1 MSKTARFFMPVV
13 SLFGANVLAELAE
26 QVASLGGAKPLVVTD
41 QGMTQLGYTK
51 QVTDLL
57 DQAEIAYAVFDQT
70 VPNPTDTNVNEGAA
84 AYTENQCDMLISL
97 GGGSAHDCCKGV
109 GLLVS
114 NGGQIADYEG
124 VDMSKK
130 ALPPY
135 IAINTT
141 AGTASELTRFT
152 IITNTSN
159 HVKMAI
165 VDWRVT
171 PDLAI
176 NDPLLMMKMPAS
188 LTAATGMDALT
199 HAVEAYVST
208 DANPVTDACAL
219 QAIRL
224 IAKYLRVAVAR
235 GDDLE
240 ARDRMAYA
248 QYLAGMAFNNA
259 GLGHV
264 HAMSHQLGGMYNL
277 PHGVCNAL
285 LLPHVCEANLMAAQE
300 RYADIAEAL
309 GENTYGLA
317 VREAAQMAVV
327 AIRALSVDVGIPST
341 LSELGV
347 QDKDIETM
355 VEHAQ
360 KDVCAA
366 TNPRRLNDQ
375 EVAAI
380 FRAAM

>member
-1 MSKTARFFMPVV
+1 MSQNASFFMPGV
-13 SLFGANVLAELAE
+13 SLFGANVVSELAAR
-26 QVASLGGAKPLVVTD
+26 VTSLGGKKPLVVTD
-41 QGMTQLGYTK
+41 KGMTELGYTK
-51 QVTDLL
+51 QITNLL
-57 DQAEIAYAVFDQT
+57 DQAHITYTVFDGT
-70 VPNPTDTNVNEGAA
+70 IPNPTDENVVEGVD
-84 AYTENQCDMLISL
+84 AYKNGQCDMLISL

-109 GLLVS
+109 GLVVS
-114 NGGQIADYEG
+114 NGGVIADYEG
-124 VDMSKK
+124 LDQSKV

-176 NDPLLMMKMPAS
+176 NDPLMMVNMPPA

-208 DANPVTDACAL
+208 AANPITDACAL

-259 GLGHV
+259 SLGHV
-264 HAMSHQLGGMYNL
+264 HAMSHQLGGMYDL

-285 LLPHVCEANLMAAQE
+285 LLPHVCEANLMAAHE

-309 GENTYGLA
+309 GENLEGLPL
-317 VREAAQMAVV
+317 REAAEMAVE
-327 AIRALSVDVGIPST
+327 AIRCLSHDVGIPRT

-347 QDKDIETM
+347 LDKDIETM
-355 VEHAQ
+355 VKHAQ
-360 KDVCAA
+360 QDVCAL
-366 TNPRRLNDQ
+366 TNPRRLNDK

-380 FRAAM
+380 YRAAM

>member
-1 MSKTARFFMPVV
+1 
-13 SLFGANVLAELAE
+13 
-26 QVASLGGAKPLVVTD
+26 
-41 QGMTQLGYTK
+41 
-51 QVTDLL
+51 
-57 DQAEIAYAVFDQT
+57 
-70 VPNPTDTNVNEGAA
+70 
-84 AYTENQCDMLISL
+84 MLISL

-109 GLLVS
+109 GLVVS
-114 NGGQIADYEG
+114 NGGVIADYEG
-124 VDMSKK
+124 VDKSTS

-135 IAINTT
+135 VAINTT

-176 NDPLLMMKMPAS
+176 NDPLLMMKMPPS

-224 IAKYLRVAVAR
+224 IARYLRVAVAR

-264 HAMSHQLGGMYNL
+264 HAMSHQLGGMYDL

-300 RYADIAEAL
+300 RYADIADAL
-309 GENTYGLA
+309 GENVYGLP

-327 AIRALSVDVGIPST
+327 AIRCLSVDVGIPSNLT
-341 LSELGV
+341 ELGV
-347 QDKDIETM
+347 QDKDIDAM
-355 VEHAQ
+355 VKHAQ
-360 KDVCAA
+360 QDVCAA
-366 TNPRRLNDQ
+366 TNPRRLNDK

>member
-26 QVASLGGAKPLVVTD
+26 QVTSLGGAKPLLVTD

-57 DQAEIAYAVFDQT
+57 DQAGIAYAVFDQT

-219 QAIRL
+219 QAMRL
-224 IAKYLRVAVAR
+224 IAKYLRIAVAR

-309 GENTYGLA
+309 GESTYGLA

>member
-1 MSKTARFFMPVV
+1 MSQNASFFMPAV
-13 SLFGANVLAELAE
+13 SLFGANVVSELAAR
-26 QVASLGGAKPLVVTD
+26 VTSLGGKKPLIVTD
-41 QGMTQLGYTK
+41 KGMTELGYTK
-51 QVTDLL
+51 QITDLL
-57 DQAEIAYAVFDQT
+57 EQADIAYAVFDDT
-70 VPNPTDTNVNEGAA
+70 IPNPTDKNVEQGVD
-84 AYTENQCDMLISL
+84 AYKNGQCDMLISL

-109 GLLVS
+109 GLVIS
-114 NGGQIADYEG
+114 NGGAIADYEG
-124 VDMSKK
+124 LDQSKVS
-130 ALPPY
+130 LPPY
-135 IAINTT
+135 VAINTT

-176 NDPLLMMKMPAS
+176 NDPLMMVNMPPS

-208 DANPVTDACAL
+208 AANPITDACAL

-224 IAKYLRVAVAR
+224 IAQYLRVAVAR

-259 GLGHV
+259 SLGHV
-264 HAMSHQLGGMYNL
+264 HAMSHQLGGMYDL

-309 GENTYGLA
+309 GENLEGLP
-317 VREAAQMAVV
+317 VREAAEMAVE
-327 AIRALSVDVGIPST
+327 AIRCLSDDVGIPHT

-347 QDKDIETM
+347 KDEDIETM
-355 VEHAQ
+355 VKHAQ
-360 KDVCAA
+360 QDVCAL
-366 TNPRRLNDQ
+366 TNPRRLNDK

>member
-26 QVASLGGAKPLVVTD
+26 QVTSLGGTKPLLVTD

-57 DQAEIAYAVFDQT
+57 DQAGIAYAVFDQT

>member
-26 QVASLGGAKPLVVTD
+26 QVTSLGGAKPLVITD

-57 DQAEIAYAVFDQT
+57 DQAGIAYAVFDQT

>member
-1 MSKTARFFMPVV
+1 MSQNASFFMPAV
-13 SLFGANVLAELAE
+13 SLFGANVVSELPAR
-26 QVASLGGAKPLVVTD
+26 VTSLGGKKPLVVTD
-41 QGMTQLGYTK
+41 KGMTELGYTK
-51 QVTDLL
+51 QITDLL
-57 DQAEIAYAVFDQT
+57 EQADIAYAVFDGT
-70 VPNPTDTNVNEGAA
+70 VPNPTDKNVEQGVD
-84 AYTENQCDMLISL
+84 AYKSGQCNMLISL

-109 GLLVS
+109 GLVVS
-114 NGGQIADYEG
+114 NGGVIADYEG
-124 VDMSKK
+124 LDQSKK
-130 ALPPY
+130 SLPPY
-135 IAINTT
+135 VAINTT

-176 NDPLLMMKMPAS
+176 NDPLMMVNMPPS

-208 DANPVTDACAL
+208 AANPITDACAL

-224 IAKYLRVAVAR
+224 IARYLRIAVAR

-259 GLGHV
+259 SLGHV
-264 HAMSHQLGGMYNL
+264 HAMSHQLGGMYDL

-309 GENTYGLA
+309 GENLEGLP
-317 VREAAQMAVV
+317 VREAAEMAVE
-327 AIRALSVDVGIPST
+327 AIRCLSEDVGIPDT

-347 QDKDIETM
+347 RDEDIETM
-355 VEHAQ
+355 VRHAQ
-360 KDVCAA
+360 QDVCAL
-366 TNPRRLNDQ
+366 TNPRRLTDK

>member
-1 MSKTARFFMPVV
+1 MSKNASFFMPGV
-13 SLFGANVLAELAE
+13 SLFGANVLSELADR
-26 QVASLGGAKPLVVTD
+26 VTALGGVKPLIVTD
-41 QGMTQLGYTK
+41 QGMTQMGYTK
-51 QVTDLL
+51 QITDLL
-57 DQAEIAYAVFDQT
+57 EAASIKYAVFDET
-70 VPNPTDTNVNEGAA
+70 VPNPTDTNVEQGVA
-84 AYTENQCDMLISL
+84 AYQDNQCDMLISL
-97 GGGSAHDCCKGV
+97 GGGSAHDCCKAV
-109 GLLVS
+109 GLLVA
-114 NGGQIADYEG
+114 NGGSIADYEG
-124 VDMSKK
+124 VDQLKK

-176 NDPLLMMKMPAS
+176 NDPLLMMKMPPS

-208 DANPVTDACAL
+208 DANPITDAVAL
-219 QAIRL
+219 QAMRL

-309 GENTYGLA
+309 GENTYGMS
-317 VREAAQMAVV
+317 VREAAEMAVV
-327 AIRALSVDVGIPST
+327 AIRCLSEDVGIPSR

-347 QDKDIETM
+347 KDEDIETM
-355 VEHAQ
+355 VKHAQ
-360 KDVCAA
+360 EDVCAV
-366 TNPRRLNDQ
+366 TNPRRLNDK

>member
-1 MSKTARFFMPVV
+1 MSQNASFFMPTV
-13 SLFGANVLAELAE
+13 SLFGANVLAELPAR
-26 QVASLGGAKPLVVTD
+26 VTALGGVKPLLVTD
-41 QGMTQLGYTK
+41 KGMTELGYAK

-57 DQAEIAYAVFDQT
+57 DAAGIEYAVFDGT
-70 VPNPTDTNVNEGAA
+70 VPNPTDENVELGAA
-84 AYTENQCDMLISL
+84 AYTDNQCDMLISL

-114 NGGQIADYEG
+114 NGGAIADYEG
-124 VDMSKK
+124 LDMSKK

-176 NDPLLMMKMPAS
+176 NDPLMMVNMPPS

-208 DANPVTDACAL
+208 GANPITDAVAL
-219 QAIRL
+219 QAMRL
-224 IAKYLRVAVAR
+224 ISQYLRVAVAR

-309 GENTYGLA
+309 GENTYGLP
-317 VREAAQMAVV
+317 VREAAEMAIV
-327 AIRALSVDVGIPST
+327 AIRCLSADVGIPSS
-341 LSELGV
+341 LGELGV
-347 QDKDIETM
+347 KDEDIETM
-355 VEHAQ
+355 VKHAQ
-360 KDVCAA
+360 QDVCAA
-366 TNPRRLNDQ
+366 TNPRRLNDK

>member
-1 MSKTARFFMPVV
+1 MRTASFFMPVV
-13 SLFGANVLAELAE
+13 SLFGAHVLNELPE
-26 QVASLGGAKPLVVTD
+26 RVKSLGGKKPLIVTD
-41 QGMTQLGYTK
+41 KGMTALGYT
-51 QVTDLL
+51 QQITDLL
-57 DQAEIAYAVFDQT
+57 DTANISYSVFDET
-70 VPNPTDTNVNEGAA
+70 VPNPTDSNVEQGAA
-84 AYTENQCDMLISL
+84 VYQQNQCDMLISL
-97 GGGSAHDCCKGV
+97 GGGSSHDCCKGV
-109 GLLVS
+109 GLVVT
-114 NGGQIADYEG
+114 NGGAIGDYQG
-124 VDMSKK
+124 VDQAQKN
-130 ALPPY
+130 LPPF

-141 AGTASELTRFT
+141 AGTASEITRFT
-152 IITNTSN
+152 VITNTSN

-165 VDWRVT
+165 VDWRIT

-176 NDPLLMMKMPAS
+176 NDPVLMVNMPPS

-208 DANPVTDACAL
+208 DANPITDACAL

-224 IAKYLRVAVAR
+224 IAEYLRVAVAR
-235 GDDLE
+235 GDNLE

-285 LLPHVCEANLMAAQE
+285 LLPHVCEANLMAAQS

-309 GENTYGLA
+309 GENTYGLP
-317 VREAAQMAVV
+317 VREAAEMAVV
-327 AIRALSVDVGIPST
+327 AIRCLSEDVGIPST

-347 QDKDIETM
+347 KESDIDEM
-355 VEHAQ
+355 VKHAQ
-360 KDVCAA
+360 LDVCAL
-366 TNPRRLNDQ
+366 TNPRKLNDK

-380 FRAAM
+380 FKAAM

>member
-1 MSKTARFFMPVV
+1 MSKTARLFMPVV

-26 QVASLGGAKPLVVTD
+26 QVTSLGGAKPLVVTD

-57 DQAEIAYAVFDQT
+57 DQAGIAYAVFDQT

>member
-1 MSKTARFFMPVV
+1 MSQNTSFFMPAV
-13 SLFGANVLAELAE
+13 SLFGANVVSELAAR
-26 QVASLGGAKPLVVTD
+26 VTSLGGKKPLIVAD
-41 QGMTQLGYTK
+41 KGMTELGYTK
-51 QVTDLL
+51 QITDLL
-57 DQAEIAYAVFDQT
+57 EQADIAYAVFDDT
-70 VPNPTDTNVNEGAA
+70 IPNPTDKNVEQGVD
-84 AYTENQCDMLISL
+84 AYKNGQCDMLISL

-109 GLLVS
+109 GLVIS
-114 NGGQIADYEG
+114 NGGAIADYEG
-124 VDMSKK
+124 LDKSKVN
-130 ALPPY
+130 LPPY

-176 NDPLLMMKMPAS
+176 NDPLMMVNMPPS

-208 DANPVTDACAL
+208 AANPITDACAL

-224 IAKYLRVAVAR
+224 ISRYLRVAVAR

-259 GLGHV
+259 SLGHV
-264 HAMSHQLGGMYNL
+264 HAMSHQLGGMYDL

-309 GENTYGLA
+309 GENLEGLP
-317 VREAAQMAVV
+317 VREAAEMAVE
-327 AIRALSVDVGIPST
+327 AIRCLSDDVGIPHT

-347 QDKDIETM
+347 KDEDIETM
-355 VEHAQ
+355 VKHAQ
-360 KDVCAA
+360 QDVCAL
-366 TNPRRLNDQ
+366 TNPRRLNDK

>member
-1 MSKTARFFMPVV
+1 MSKNASFFMPTV
-13 SLFGANVLAELAE
+13 SLFGANVLSELADR
-26 QVASLGGAKPLVVTD
+26 VKSLGGNKPLVVTD
-41 QGMTQLGYTK
+41 KGMTELGYTK

-57 DQAEIAYAVFDQT
+57 EQAGIAYAVFDET
-70 VPNPTDTNVNEGAA
+70 VPNPTDKNVEQGVA
-84 AYTENQCDMLISL
+84 AYQQGQCDMLISL

-109 GLLVS
+109 GLVVS
-114 NGGQIADYEG
+114 NGGAIADYEG
-124 VDMSKK
+124 VDQLKNS
-130 ALPPY
+130 LPPY
-135 IAINTT
+135 VAINTT

-152 IITNTSN
+152 IITNTAN

-176 NDPLLMMKMPAS
+176 NDPLLMMKMPPS

-208 DANPVTDACAL
+208 DASPVTDACAL

-224 IAKYLRVAVAR
+224 IARYLRVAVAR

-309 GENTYGLA
+309 GENIYALPL
-317 VREAAQMAVV
+317 REAAQMAVV
-327 AIRALSVDVGIPST
+327 AIRSLSVDVGIPSNLT
-341 LSELGV
+341 ELGV
-347 QDKDIETM
+347 QDKDIDAM

-360 KDVCAA
+360 QDVCAL
-366 TNPRRLNDQ
+366 TNPRRLNDK

>member
-57 DQAEIAYAVFDQT
+57 DQAGIAYAVFDQT

>member
-26 QVASLGGAKPLVVTD
+26 QVTSLGGAKPLVVTD

-57 DQAEIAYAVFDQT
+57 DQAGIAYAVFDQT

-309 GENTYGLA
+309 GENTYGLT